1 MKLYDNKSLWKSNH
15 SLLQVT
21 IETKRIKTTF
31 IMDLRLSILMNNYLF
46 NIYNQTTKL
55 YILINV
61 NIN

>member
-1 MKLYDNKSLWKSNH
+1 MKLYDDKSWKSNH

-21 IETKRIKTTF
+21 IETKRIETTF
-31 IMDLRLSILMNNYLF
+31 IMILRLSILMNNNYLF
-46 NIYNQTTKL
+46 NTYNQTTKL